1 MRLFK
6 WLNMTWRW
14 LNKKSQVK
22 YLRLFRDLGE
32 DRTLDPLIKS
42 QLLYRLSY
50 QVVLRRANIH
60 INGIFATPEYY
71 SATKAL
77 TE

>member
-60 INGIFATPEYY
+60 IKDIFATPEYY